1 MTLEHAALE
10 ADIEERQNE
19 ELLLGM
25 TRILNRIEALEGRIL
40 DLEGQIAKSL
50 GMPLI
55 VDAAGASPPETP
67 SADQR

>member
-25 TRILNRIEALEGRIL
+25 TRILNRIESMEGRIL
-40 DLEGQIAKSL
+40 SLEGQIAKSL
-50 GMPLI
+50 GVTLTA
-55 VDAAGASPPETP
+55 DTAGAPTPEKP
-67 SADQR
+67 SAGQP